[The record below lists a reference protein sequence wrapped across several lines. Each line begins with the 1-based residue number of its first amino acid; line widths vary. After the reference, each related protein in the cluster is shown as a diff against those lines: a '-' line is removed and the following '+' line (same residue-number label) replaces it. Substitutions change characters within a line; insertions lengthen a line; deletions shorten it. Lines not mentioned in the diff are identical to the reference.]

1 MRIIYIRYSKALKLI
16 LKFLRQVIKI
26 IPLLDR
32 WLITEIF
39 PPLAFALSS
48 CLVLILSFGE
58 LLDLIRKMVISGL
71 PLSSVIEILFF
82 RLPGYLTLALPM
94 ATLLGCLLAF
104 SKLNNNSEIKALRA
118 IGIGHRRVIISAMCI
133 GLAMSILT
141 FTFNNHLAPFA
152 NAKADLALRKGLGQS
167 SDIAYKRNII
177 YSNFNDK
184 KDLDAIFFAEEY
196 KDDAMLNITIVDY
209 SEGKP
214 NSMIVAN
221 KGIWNNKTKN
231 WLLTNGTILPYNK
244 SLNSERISFSEHSYK
259 LNYGPIMIAK
269 IPDSSNNM
277 NLSQVRSAIELYKQS
292 GNLKEER
299 KLKVRF
305 QEKFTVPLACL
316 IFSIIGS
323 TLAIKKSKVKGSGQS
338 IAFGGSIILILFYYT
353 VSFLFSSLGMSGNLH
368 PFIAAWSPIGLFL
381 LGGEYFIR
389 QSY

>member
-1 MRIIYIRYSKALKLI
+1 MTKYKLKVFSLIERYIGKSIKAM
-16 LKFLRQVIKI
+16 
-26 IPLLDR
+26 PLLDR
-32 WLITEIF
+32 WLISEII
-39 PPLAFALSS
+39 PPLIFSVSS
-48 CLVLILSFGE
+48 FIVLCLSFGE
-58 LLDLIRKMVISGL
+58 LLYLIRMVINTNLTWSIA
-71 PLSSVIEILFF
+71 IEILFLK
-82 RLPGYLTLALPM
+82 LPGYLTLALPM

-184 KDLDAIFFAEEY
+184 KDLDALFFAEEY

-244 SLNSERISFSEHSYK
+244 SLNLERTSFLEYSYK

-269 IPDSSNNM
+269 IPDSANNM
-277 NLSQVRSAIELYKQS
+277 NLSQVRSAMELYKQS

-305 QEKFTVPLACL
+305 QEKFTVPLSCL